1 MKKIITIIGARPQF
15 VKASSVSRALKSYS
29 QVKEVIV
36 HTGQHYDPNM
46 SDIFFKEMDIP
57 HPAYNLEVNGAGH
70 GAMTGRML
78 EKIEPVLLTE
88 KPDLVMVFGD
98 TNTTLAGALAAR
110 KLNIPVA
117 HVEAGLRSFR
127 MTMPEEVNR
136 ILTDRISDLLFCPTD
151 HAVLNL
157 KKEGFD
163 QFPCQIHQAGD
174 VMYDS
179 ALFYS
184 RISEQ
189 TSTILQDL
197 DLSGKKYILCTIHRQ
212 ENTDTL
218 QNLQS
223 LISTLNTL
231 NREVPVILPL
241 HPRTRKILQQHHI
254 QTEFQPIDPVGYFDM
269 LKLLNN
275 CSLVMTD
282 SGGMQKES
290 YFFGKYCLTLRD
302 ETEWTELVENGYNQ
316 LVGTDATAIQ
326 EAFHKY
332 LGKPFS
338 DKHRLYGDGKAGA
351 AISSILNGYL
361 KGDEVMR

>member
-1 MKKIITIIGARPQF
+1 LKKIITVVGARPQF
-15 VKASSVSRALKSYS
+15 VKASAVSRALKAFPELS
-29 QVKEVIV
+29 ETIV

-46 SDIFFKEMDIP
+46 SDVFFREMDIP
-57 HPAYNLEVNGAGH
+57 RPAYNLEIHGAGH

-78 EKIEPVLLTE
+78 EKTEAVLVSE
-88 KPDLVMVFGD
+88 KPDLVLVYGD

-151 HAVLNL
+151 NALANL

-163 QFPCQIHQAGD
+163 HFPCHMYRSGD

-184 RISEQ
+184 RISGQ
-189 TSTILQDL
+189 TSSILQDL
-197 DLSGKKYILCTIHRQ
+197 NLEGKDFVLCTIHRQ

-218 QNLQS
+218 QHLQALIAS
-223 LISTLNTL
+223 LNQLS
-231 NREVPVILPL
+231 REIRVILPL
-241 HPRTRKILQQHHI
+241 HPRTRNILQQHHI
-254 QTEFQPIDPVGYFDM
+254 RTDFEPIEPVGYFDI
-269 LKLLNN
+269 LKLLKH
-275 CSLVMTD
+275 CALVMTD

-290 YFFGKYCLTLRD
+290 YFFGKYCLTLRE
-302 ETEWTELVENGYNQ
+302 ETEWTELVDNGYNR
-316 LVGTDATAIQ
+316 LVGTDATAIR
-326 EAFHKY
+326 EGFHHFF
-332 LGKPFS
+332 GKPFA
-338 DKHRLYGDGKAGA
+338 DTHRLYGDGNAAA
-351 AISSILNGYL
+351 AIVSILSGFLNPQ
-361 KGDEVMR
+361 